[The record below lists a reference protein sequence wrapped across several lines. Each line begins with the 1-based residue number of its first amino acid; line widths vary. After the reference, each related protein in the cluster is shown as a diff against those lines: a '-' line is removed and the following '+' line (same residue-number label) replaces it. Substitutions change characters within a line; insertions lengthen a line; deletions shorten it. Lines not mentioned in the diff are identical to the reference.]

1 MMRKLIE
8 KKFDK
13 WARKIRDE
21 HGIPLSLRLPN
32 GKELQLAGA
41 CNQQVV
47 VTIHNKTV
55 LPSLMNA
62 TLDKLADAYVQEK
75 IDVKGELREIISVAH
90 KLANASNA
98 SVQTRLQRV
107 VKHLSHSRKSD
118 RKAIEYHYDVSND
131 FYKLW
136 LDRNMV
142 YSCAYFANGDEDIET
157 AQMAKID
164 HILKKI
170 DLKPNQTLLDIGCG
184 WGALVI
190 RAAQKYG
197 AQCLGIT
204 LSENQFAFANA
215 RIKQAG
221 LADRVEIRL
230 MDYRDLEGTFDRIT
244 SVGMFEHVGKRNL
257 PTYFSKIQQLLKDEG
272 VAMNH
277 GITST
282 DADSGDTALG
292 GGDFIDKYVF
302 PEGELPHLSL
312 VLDKMQRSGLEV
324 FDVENLRRHYANTLG
339 IWAERFEQNS
349 ESIRLL
355 VDEKKYRIWR
365 IYLAGCAHAFETD
378 QISIYQIVCRK
389 AGRSAASLPWSRRY
403 MYVRTGIMTACA
415 NKNVLAEKAS
425 FNDGVAQR

>member
-1 MMRKLIE
+1 MHKLIE

-21 HGIPLSLRLPN
+21 HGVPLSFRLSN
-32 GKELQLAGA
+32 GRELQLAGA
-41 CNQQVV
+41 DNQQVV
-47 VTIHNKTV
+47 VTIHNKTA
-55 LPSLMNA
+55 LPSLMSA
-62 TLDKLADAYVQEK
+62 TLDKLADAYIQEK
-75 IDVKGELREIISVAH
+75 IDVQGGLREIISVAY
-90 KLANASNA
+90 KLAMASNA
-98 SVQTRLQRV
+98 STQTRFQRV

-142 YSCAYFANGDEDIET
+142 YSCAYFASGDEDLET

-204 LSENQFAFANA
+204 LSENQFALANA

-221 LADRVEIRL
+221 LAGRVEIRL
-230 MDYRDLEGTFDRIT
+230 IDYRDLEGSFDRIT

-282 DADSGDTALG
+282 DADSGDTILG

-312 VLDKMQRSGLEV
+312 VLDKMQRSGLEI

-339 IWAERFEQNS
+339 IWTERFEQNS
-349 ESIRLL
+349 QLIRSL

-389 AGRSAASLPWSRRY
+389 AGRPAALLPWSRRY
-403 MYVRTGIMTACA
+403 MYEQA
-415 NKNVLAEKAS
+415 
-425 FNDGVAQR
+425 

>member
-1 MMRKLIE
+1 M
-8 KKFDK
+8 
-13 WARKIRDE
+13 
-21 HGIPLSLRLPN
+21 S
-32 GKELQLAGA
+32 
-41 CNQQVV
+41 
-47 VTIHNKTV
+47 
-55 LPSLMNA
+55 A
-62 TLDKLADAYVQEK
+62 TLDKLADAYIQEK
-75 IDVKGELREIISVAH
+75 IDVQGGLREIISVAY
-90 KLANASNA
+90 KLAMASNA
-98 SVQTRLQRV
+98 STQTRLQRV

-142 YSCAYFANGDEDIET
+142 YSCAYFASGDEDLET

-204 LSENQFAFANA
+204 LSENQFALANA

-221 LADRVEIRL
+221 LAGRVEIRL
-230 MDYRDLEGTFDRIT
+230 IDYRDLEGSFDRIT

-282 DADSGDTALG
+282 DADSGDTILG

-312 VLDKMQRSGLEV
+312 VLDKMQRSGLEI

-339 IWAERFEQNS
+339 IWTERFEQNS
-349 ESIRLL
+349 QLIRSL

-389 AGRSAASLPWSRRY
+389 AGRPAASLPWSRHY
-403 MYVRTGIMTACA
+403 MY
-415 NKNVLAEKAS
+415 EKA
-425 FNDGVAQR
+425 

>member
-1 MMRKLIE
+1 MRKLIE
-8 KKFDK
+8 KKFEK

-21 HGIPLSLRLPN
+21 HDIPLSFRLPN
-32 GKELQLAGA
+32 GKELRLAGTD
-41 CNQQVV
+41 NQQIV
-47 VTIHNKTV
+47 VTIHKKTV

-62 TLDKLADAYVQEK
+62 TLDRLADAYVQEK
-75 IDVKGELREIISVAH
+75 IDVKGELREIISVAY

-107 VKHLSHSRKSD
+107 VNHLSHSRKSD
-118 RKAIEYHYDVSND
+118 RKAIEYHYDVSNE

-142 YSCAYFANGDEDIET
+142 YSCAYFANGDEDLET

-190 RAAQKYG
+190 RAAQKYN

-204 LSENQFAFANA
+204 LSENQFALANA

-221 LADRVEIRL
+221 LADRVEVRL

-257 PTYFSKIQQLLKDEG
+257 PAYFSKVQQLLKENG
-272 VAMNH
+272 IAMNH

-282 DADSGDTALG
+282 DADSGDTILG

-339 IWAERFEQNS
+339 IWAERFEKNS
-349 ESIRLL
+349 PSIRSL

-365 IYLAGCAHAFETD
+365 IYLAGCAHAFEVD

-389 AGRSAASLPWSRRY
+389 AGRSAASLPWSRHY
-403 MYVRTGIMTACA
+403 MY
-415 NKNVLAEKAS
+415 E
-425 FNDGVAQR
+425 QE

>member
-1 MMRKLIE
+1 MLMNKLIE

-13 WARKIRDE
+13 WTRKIRDE
-21 HGIPLSLRLPN
+21 YGIPLSFRLWD
-32 GKELQLAGA
+32 GEDLQLAGA
-41 CNQQVV
+41 DNQQVV
-47 VTIHNKTV
+47 VTIHNKLV

-62 TLDKLADAYVQEK
+62 TLDNLAEAYVQEK
-75 IDVKGELREIISVAH
+75 IDVKGGLREIISVAYQ
-90 KLANASNA
+90 LAIASN
-98 SVQTRLQRV
+98 SSTQTRLQRV

-118 RKAIEYHYDVSND
+118 RNAIEYHYDVSND
-131 FYKLW
+131 FYRLW

-142 YSCAYFANGDEDIET
+142 YSCAYFASGDEDLET

-170 DLKPNQTLLDIGCG
+170 DLRPNQTLLDIGCG

-190 RAAQKYG
+190 RAAQKYD

-204 LSENQFAFANA
+204 LSENQFALANA
-215 RIKQAG
+215 RVKEAG

-230 MDYRDLEGTFDRIT
+230 IDYRDLEGTFDRIT

-257 PTYFSKIQQLLKDEG
+257 PTYFSKLQQLLKDEG
-272 VAMNH
+272 IAMNH

-282 DADSGDTALG
+282 DADSGDTILG

-312 VLDKMQRSGLEV
+312 VLDKMQRSGLEI
-324 FDVENLRRHYANTLG
+324 FDVENLRRHYANTLE

-349 ESIRLL
+349 QAIRTL

-389 AGRSAASLPWSRRY
+389 AGKPAASLPWSRRY
-403 MYVRTGIMTACA
+403 MY
-415 NKNVLAEKAS
+415 E
-425 FNDGVAQR
+425 QEP